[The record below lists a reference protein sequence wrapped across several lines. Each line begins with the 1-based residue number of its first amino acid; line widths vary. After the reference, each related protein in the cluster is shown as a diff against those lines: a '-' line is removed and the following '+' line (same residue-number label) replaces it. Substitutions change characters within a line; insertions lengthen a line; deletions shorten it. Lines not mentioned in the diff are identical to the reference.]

1 MLDSLVNLPNR
12 IHERQ
17 RAFQSD
23 HRFVYQKVPRARLYM
38 TGFMT
43 VFTVGM
49 LGITHGIYKMAIGKK
64 N

>member
-17 RAFQSD
+17 KAFQSD
-23 HRFVYQKVPRARLYM
+23 HRFVYQKTPP
-38 TGFMT
+38 GFMT